1 MVAFFQWL
9 EATAGSVAIR
19 ESILL
24 YPIIESTHVLT
35 LCLFFG
41 FIALMDLRLA
51 GIALRGVP
59 VSQITGRIL
68 PLGAAGFVI
77 MAISGALLFYSS
89 PMRAYGNIFFRV
101 KLVLIALA
109 GINALLFHTTIFK
122 SIEDWNDA
130 LQPPPRARL
139 AGMLSLLFWSG
150 VIICG
155 RMQAYKWFD

>member
-1 MVAFFQWL
+1 MVEFLQWL
-9 EATAGSVAIR
+9 EATGGAVAIR

-41 FIALMDLRLA
+41 FIALMDLRLI
-51 GIALRGVP
+51 GVALRGVP

-68 PLGAAGFVI
+68 PLGGAGFVI

-89 PMRAYGNIFFRV
+89 PMRAYTNIFFRV
-101 KLVLIALA
+101 KLMLIALA
-109 GINALLFHTTIFK
+109 GVNALLFHMTIFK
-122 SIEDWNDA
+122 SVDDWKDA

-139 AGMLSLLFWSG
+139 AGLLSLVFWSG